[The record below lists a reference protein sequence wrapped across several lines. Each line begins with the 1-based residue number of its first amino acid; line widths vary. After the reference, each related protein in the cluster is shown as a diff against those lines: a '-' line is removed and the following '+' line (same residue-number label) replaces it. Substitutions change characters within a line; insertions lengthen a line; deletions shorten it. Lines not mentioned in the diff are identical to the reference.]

1 MMGTSAD
8 LSAQE
13 NIEAMHFMESEVLKI
28 ARRRN
33 FTGILTTNTSPLTQQ
48 LGSNVYKYETMLD
61 YPINQYVYG
70 DGSRPFGKAAD
81 DQRVIVHW
89 KDIRKQH

>member
-1 MMGTSAD
+1 MMGTCAD

-28 ARRRN
+28 ATRRD

-61 YPINQYVYG
+61 YQINQWEYS
-70 DGSRPFGKAAD
+70 DGSRPFGKAPE

>member
-1 MMGTSAD
+1 MMGTCAE

-28 ARRRN
+28 AIRRN
-33 FTGILTTNTSPLTQQ
+33 FAGILTTNTSPLTQQ

-61 YPINQYVYG
+61 YKINQYVYS
-70 DGSRPFGKAAD
+70 DGSRPFGKAGD